1 MTCLTRLDNKRLV
14 VAYLAFRVCLVSQCK
29 ERERE
34 REREREYVKEIERE
48 RVKTVREGDSM
59 SRSECERVK

>member
-1 MTCLTRLDNKRLV
+1 M
-14 VAYLAFRVCLVSQCK
+14 CLVSQCK